1 MNSFIGMVYPQVQKK
16 VVETPEKMEVMGKD
30 QEEMEGEEGE
40 EYSEEE
46 GDVTSIDGAYDE
58 DCESPT
64 KAKDSETAID

>member
-1 MNSFIGMVYPQVQKK
+1 
-16 VVETPEKMEVMGKD
+16 MEVMGKD